1 MLQYIVDVVA
11 VRCCSTLLRYVNAVC
26 CSTLLKYVDVVWCCS
41 TSSQY
46 GVAVRCCSMLMQ
58 NVVAVRCGIG
68 KSFLMGSMSSMHTG
82 QRAQPLNSKDGA
94 KFREEDSQIG
104 QSRCI
109 AVKVEMK
116 HYMYKG

>member
-1 MLQYIVDVVA
+1 
-11 VRCCSTLLRYVNAVC
+11 
-26 CSTLLKYVDVVWCCS
+26 
-41 TSSQY
+41 
-46 GVAVRCCSMLMQ
+46 MLMQ

-82 QRAQPLNSKDGA
+82 QRAQPLNSKDGV
-94 KFREEDSQIG
+94 KFREEDAQIG

-116 HYMYKG
+116 HYMYKGSFAPWSPMLKNYHRHCLVIE

>member
-1 MLQYIVDVVA
+1 MVLQYIVA
-11 VRCCSTLLRYVNAVC
+11 VWCCSALLQYVNAV
-26 CSTLLKYVDVVWCCS
+26 
-41 TSSQY
+41 
-46 GVAVRCCSMLMQ
+46 CCSMLMQ
-58 NVVAVRCGIG
+58 NVVAVHCGIG

-94 KFREEDSQIG
+94 KFREEDAQIG